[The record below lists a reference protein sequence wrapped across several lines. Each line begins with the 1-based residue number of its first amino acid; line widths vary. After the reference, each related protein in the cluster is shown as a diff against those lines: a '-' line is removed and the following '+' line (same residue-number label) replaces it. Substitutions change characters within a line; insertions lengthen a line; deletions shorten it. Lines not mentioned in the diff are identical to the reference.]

1 MVVLDTHVVLWL
13 AQSPEDLSEA
23 AHQAISEQ
31 RRRDGLAI
39 SCQTLWELSMLI
51 SRGRVRVAISLADFL
66 EAVELNFH
74 VLPVTGKIAER
85 AMRFSES
92 YPNDPTDQII
102 GATAVVH
109 GLPLLTKDGPIRASG
124 EVNCVW

>member
-1 MVVLDTHVVLWL
+1 MIVLDTHAVVWL
-13 AQSPEDLSEA
+13 AQSPEDLSA
-23 AHQAISEQ
+23 VAHDAVAEQ
-31 RRRDGLAI
+31 RRRGGLAI

-85 AMRFSES
+85 AMRFSER

-109 GLPLLTKDGPIRASG
+109 GLALLTKDGPIRASG